1 MLTNPNLFPQP
12 FVCLDAFDPD
22 DPNAFLDI
30 EDDATE
36 FVVPTEPPADE
47 PEWML
52 IDPWICE
59 AVREYDARE
68 YAW

>member
-1 MLTNPNLFPQP
+1 MLTNPNLN
-12 FVCLDAFDPD
+12 VLDGVE
-22 DPNAFLDI
+22 I
-30 EDDATE
+30 EVDEADTE
-36 FVVPTEPPADE
+36 FIVPTEPPADE